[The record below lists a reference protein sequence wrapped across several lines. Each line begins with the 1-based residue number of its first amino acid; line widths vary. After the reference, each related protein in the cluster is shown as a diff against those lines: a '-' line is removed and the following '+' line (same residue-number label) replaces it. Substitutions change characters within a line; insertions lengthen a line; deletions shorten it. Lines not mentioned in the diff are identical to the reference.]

1 MTTPGPSGLPTPPVA
16 DTTPTIE
23 PRLNGP
29 FRVSNVANLVNARGE
44 VLPTKPAYSL
54 CRCGYSQNKPFC
66 DGTHKTLPF
75 DSSRQTDGSK
85 NRRVAYRHGRLTVFD
100 NRGICSHSAHC
111 TDELPAVFRLHQEPW
126 IDCAGANEAAVI
138 AQVKRCPS
146 GALSYAIDGVEH
158 RDQER
163 SPRIYVRKNGPLE
176 VSGGI
181 VLKVDESEWGAGAS
195 REHYTLCRC
204 GRSRN
209 KPFCDGSHWDGFED
223 GQ

>member
-1 MTTPGPSGLPTPPVA
+1 MTTTDPLAAPPAPAEATPS
-16 DTTPTIE
+16 IE

-29 FRVSNVANLVNARGE
+29 FRVSNVANLLDSKGN

-54 CRCGYSQNKPFC
+54 CRCGHSGSKPFC

-75 DSSRQTDGSK
+75 DSSKQTDGSTNK
-85 NRRVAYRHGRLTVFD
+85 RVAYRHGRLTVFD
-100 NRGICSHSAHC
+100 NRGICSHAGHC
-111 TDELPAVFRLHQEPW
+111 TDQMPAVFRSGEDPW
-126 IDCAGANEAAVI
+126 IDCAGADETALI
-138 AQVKRCPS
+138 AQVRRCPS
-146 GALSYAIDGVEH
+146 GALSYALDGVEQ
-158 RDQER
+158 RDGQGP
-163 SPRIYVRKNGPLE
+163 PRIYVRKNGPYE

-181 VLKVDESEWGAGAS
+181 VLKIGESEWGEGAS

-204 GRSRN
+204 GRSKN

>member
-1 MTTPGPSGLPTPPVA
+1 MGTTDPPATAPVPAAGPPS
-16 DTTPTIE
+16 IE

-44 VLPTKPAYSL
+44 VLPTKEAYSL
-54 CRCGYSQNKPFC
+54 CRCGHSHTKPFC

-75 DSSRQTDGSK
+75 DSARLTDGSK
-85 NRRVAYRHGRLTVFD
+85 DRREAYRHGRLTVFD

-111 TDELPAVFRLHQEPW
+111 TEQLPVVFRSGEEPW
-126 IDCAGANEAAVI
+126 IDCAGAEEATI
-138 AQVKRCPS
+138 LAQVRRCPS
-146 GALSYAIDGVEH
+146 GALSCAVDGVEH
-158 RDQER
+158 RDGDGL
-163 SPRIYVRKNGPLE
+163 PRIQARKNGPYE
-176 VSGGI
+176 VSGAI
-181 VLKVDESEWGAGAS
+181 LLKIGESDWGEGAS